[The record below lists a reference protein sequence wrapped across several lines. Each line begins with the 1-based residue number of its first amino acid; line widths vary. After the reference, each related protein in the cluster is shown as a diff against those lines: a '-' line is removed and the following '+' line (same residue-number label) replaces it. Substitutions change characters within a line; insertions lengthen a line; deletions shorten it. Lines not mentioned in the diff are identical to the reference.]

1 MRKQTIYNL
10 EEALPLFLYNG
21 AGSLIIKES
30 PETVE
35 AVLDNHTSLIHQQGQ
50 LAIAESKGVQK
61 YLLIKT
67 LEKSKRS
74 LHRNSYF

>member
-1 MRKQTIYNL
+1 MA
-10 EEALPLFLYNG
+10 EAEQY
-21 AGSLIIKES
+21 
-30 PETVE
+30 
-35 AVLDNHTSLIHQQGQ
+35 GQ